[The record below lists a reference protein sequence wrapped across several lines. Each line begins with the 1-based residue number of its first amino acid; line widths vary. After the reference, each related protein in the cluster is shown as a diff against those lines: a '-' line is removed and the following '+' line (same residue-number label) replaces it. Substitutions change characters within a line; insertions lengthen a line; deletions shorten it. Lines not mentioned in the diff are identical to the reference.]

1 MCLTMK
7 GIMMREHHMRMPTEP
22 IDLEPGMTTD
32 VLLSRMERISF
43 QGRQLARAARV
54 WQTAI
59 DHDAYI
65 MMGLAGAMTAAGM
78 RKLVAQLIEKRY
90 IDCLVST
97 GANLFH
103 DIYETLGTPHFMGSP
118 EANDEE
124 LFECGLDR
132 IYDTYA
138 DEREFERI
146 DRWIGEW
153 AVSKLERRPY
163 STREFIRELGLEL
176 ERLSG
181 GGNPG
186 ILTTAA
192 RYNMPIY
199 CPAIADSSIGIG
211 LASAKDNFIFD
222 VTADVKETGS
232 QVIGRDTMVLY
243 CGGGTPKNFIQ
254 QTEVTAKHLGGDPKG
269 HKYAVQFITDAPH
282 WGGLSG
288 CTFDEAVS
296 WGKIN
301 PAGEKVTVVCGATIA
316 LPMAAS
322 ALLTRMNG
330 RPRR

>member
-1 MCLTMK
+1 MK
-7 GIMMREHHMRMPTEP
+7 EHHTKSPTEP
-22 IDLEPGMTTD
+22 IEIEPGMTTD
-32 VLLSRMERISF
+32 ELLARMEKISF

-54 WQTAI
+54 WETALAQ
-59 DHDAYI
+59 DAYV

-78 RKLVAQLIEKRY
+78 RKLVAKLIEYRY

-118 EANDEE
+118 EADDEE

-132 IYDTYA
+132 VYDTYA
-138 DEREFERI
+138 DEREFESI

-153 AVSKLERRPY
+153 ATGSLENRPY
-163 STREFIRELGLEL
+163 TTREFLFELGLEL
-176 ERLSG
+176 DKRTG
-181 GGNPG
+181 GQSAG

-192 RYNMPIY
+192 KFRLPIY

-211 LASAKDNFIFD
+211 LASAKTNFIFD
-222 VTADVKETGS
+222 LTEDVRETGS
-232 QVIGRDTMVLY
+232 LVIGKETMVFY

-269 HKYAVQFITDAPH
+269 HRFAVQFITDAPH

-296 WGKIN
+296 WGKID
-301 PAGEKVTVVCGATIA
+301 PTGEKVTVFCDTTIA
-316 LPMAAS
+316 LPLVAS
-322 ALLTRMNG
+322 ALVTRMPN
-330 RPRR
+330 RRRR